1 MKKLNAVVSA
11 FLAVSVLFFV
21 SPTVVNAQMGG
32 AEVRTISG
40 TVYDEEGITLIGV
53 AVQCSAN
60 KAGVVTDLDGN
71 YSIKVPAK
79 GNVTLVYSY
88 LGMEEQK
95 IIVTPSQQK
104 VDVTM
109 KSDSELEAAVVNAGY
124 GVIQNR
130 ETLTGSAFE
139 VKGEDLRLKPSDRLD
154 NLLVGQV
161 AGLNVI
167 EDNVS
172 GRPTVKVRIR
182 GDGSLSASCEP
193 LWVID
198 GVPVYTGNK
207 SNTMVGTYSSGVSPL
222 SYMNTDDIESMT
234 VLKDASTTALYGAD
248 GANGVILVTT
258 KSASSGQTRY
268 NASVKYGLTDI
279 DRSTMVKLC
288 SGPQWRALAEE
299 GWVASGRSLD
309 VFPYRDNEHNSYST
323 TDTDWFE
330 HYFRTGQSTEVNFSA
345 STGTKKLDNFF
356 SLGYFQKDFPS
367 RGNDQ
372 TRYSVRN
379 KSKLKFTDTFDADIN
394 LSVSYSHDNIFS
406 VSSSYLNVIPIFEP
420 YNADGTYRL
429 ENYYSTGDTEYKE
442 VKKNFVYNEVPE
454 MRENDNFQN
463 TLSAS
468 GSVVLSWRP
477 VKGLDLTSQ
486 SGANFINVF
495 DSHYVSMKT
504 RSGISDSGLNGSSRR
519 SGVFDTV
526 LNQIFRANYKRTFF
540 NHLAVSAMAGTEL
553 TDKIHRNLYASGYGF
568 LNDMIKEVAYADATT
583 LKGYSNWSETRS
595 LSYFAFGEFSWDN
608 RYAITGSWRRQGNSA
623 FSSYSRWDNFW
634 SVGGIWNVH
643 REKFFN
649 VPWIDHLSF
658 KGSYGCNGNSRID
671 TSSSYGSYAI
681 STANY
686 YGGKAGANQS
696 SPANPGLSWEK
707 TWITN
712 VGVIVGLFDRVNITA
727 EYYNRLTTDVL
738 YEGRVSSVITD
749 GGVMRNVGE
758 IENHGLEFTIDA
770 DIIKGGDFSWDMSI
784 NGYRNHNI
792 IKKLYKGM
800 HTGFFDSIWVE
811 GASKDALWLVRWA
824 GVDPVS
830 GAPMWYDKN
839 GDLTY
844 AFNYDDRVLLPE
856 YSKEAVVQG
865 GFTNVFKY
873 RNWSLNV
880 MMDYGIGG
888 WTYDSTLNDDGND
901 IITENPPVDEL
912 SHWTTVGEPAENIR
926 FRYDNEGLTYYN
938 STRCIINKTYVQ
950 LRSLALGYSL
960 PKSITKPL
968 KLSSAV
974 VSLVGDNLYLWTPG
988 QYQERNSYKNIKYS
1002 MGMNRGLSIK
1012 LNVNF

>member
-1 MKKLNAVVSA
+1 MKKLVYI
-11 FLAVSVLFFV
+11 LAVIMAGILSLAVIPTAY
-21 SPTVVNAQMGG
+21 SQNSEKETRTVV
-32 AEVRTISG
+32 G

-60 KAGVVTDLDGN
+60 RAAVVTDLDGN

-79 GNVTLVYSY
+79 GNVSLVYSY
-88 LGMEEQK
+88 LGMEEK
-95 IIVTPSQQK
+95 KVVVTPSQQR
-104 VDVTM
+104 VDITM

-139 VKGEDLRLKPSDRLD
+139 VKGEDLRLRPSDRLD
-154 NLLVGQV
+154 NLLAGQV
-161 AGLNVI
+161 PGLNVI

-172 GRPTVKVRIR
+172 GRPTVKIRIR

-207 SNTMVGTYSSGVSPL
+207 SNNMVGTYSTGVSPL

-258 KSASSGQTRY
+258 KSAAAGQTRY
-268 NASVKYGLTDI
+268 NASVKYGITNV

-288 SGPQWRALAEE
+288 NGEQWRALAEE
-299 GWVASGRSLD
+299 GWAASGRSLD
-309 VFPYRDNEHNSYST
+309 IFPYRDNEYNSYST

-345 STGTKKLDNFF
+345 STGTKKLENFF
-356 SLGYFQKDFPS
+356 SLGFFQKEYPTG
-367 RGNDQ
+367 GNDQ
-372 TRYSVRN
+372 TRYSIRN
-379 KSKLKFTDTFDADIN
+379 KSKLKFTDNFDADIN
-394 LSVSYSHDNIFS
+394 LNVNYSQDNIFS
-406 VSSSYLNVIPIFEP
+406 VSSSYLEVIPIFEP
-420 YNADGTYRL
+420 YNADGSYRL
-429 ENYYSTGDTEYKE
+429 ANYYSTSDTEYKE

-454 MRENDNFQN
+454 MHENDNHQN
-463 TLSAS
+463 TLTAN
-468 GSVVLSWRP
+468 GSITLSWRP
-477 VKGLDLTSQ
+477 VKGLVLTSQ
-486 SGANFINVF
+486 SGANFI
-495 DSHYVSMKT
+495 DIYDAQYTSMKT
-504 RSGISDSGLNGSSRR
+504 RSGISDSGKNGSSRR

-526 LNQIFRANYKRTFF
+526 LNQIFRANYNRTFKNKF
-540 NHLAVSAMAGTEL
+540 AVSAMAGTEL
-553 TDKIHRNLYASGYGF
+553 TDKIHTNLYASGYGF
-568 LNDMIKEVAYADATT
+568 LNDSIKEIAYADATT

-595 LSYFAFGEFSWDN
+595 LSYFAFGEFTYDN
-608 RYAITGSWRRQGNSA
+608 RYSVTASWRRQGNSA
-623 FSSYSRWDNFW
+623 FSTYSRWDNFW

-643 REKFFN
+643 REKFFD
-649 VPWIDHLSF
+649 VPWINHLSF

-681 STANY
+681 QTGNY
-686 YGGKAGANQS
+686 YGGSTGANQS

-712 VGVIVGLFDRVNITA
+712 VGAILGLFNRVNLTV

-770 DIIKGGDFSWDMSI
+770 DIIKGGDFSWDLTL

-800 HTGFFDSIWVE
+800 HTGFFDYIWVE

-824 GVDPVS
+824 GVDPVT

-844 AFNYDDRVLLPE
+844 SFNYDDRVLLPQ

-865 GFTNVFKY
+865 GLTNVFKY
-873 RNWSLNV
+873 RNWSLNM

-888 WTYDSTLNDDGND
+888 WTYDSTLCDDGND
-901 IITENPPVDEL
+901 IITENATIDEL
-912 SHWTTVGEPAENIR
+912 DHWTTVGEPAANIR

-950 LRSLALGYSL
+950 LRSLSLGYSL
-960 PKSITKPL
+960 PKTVTKKL
-968 KLSSAV
+968 GLSSAV

-988 QYQERNSYKNIKYS
+988 QYQDRNSYKNIKYS